1 MFQKKME
8 KLSLQFSSTVFNR
21 CRLTSFSSKYD
32 KEMYPDKK
40 ENENG
45 AQNARD
51 GRAELRLSTHVR
63 SLHCLCSAVSFS

>member
-1 MFQKKME
+1 MA
-8 KLSLQFSSTVFNR
+8 KLSLQFSSTAFNR
-21 CRLTSFSSKYD
+21 CHLTSFSSKYD
-32 KEMYPDKK
+32 KEMYQDKK

-51 GRAELRLSTHVR
+51 GRAELRLLTHVQ